1 MSFTYKFGKILE
13 IRENEKEQQAIVYD
27 KAVQRFKEVAEKLY
41 ELLKKKE
48 ELENHQLNKIQ
59 TGMPIQE
66 IRFHQ
71 KYLMN
76 LQKEIDHYQ
85 NLVIHARHHM
95 QFEEK
100 RLIDK
105 NIEVKKF
112 EKIKDKEYEKYLQ
125 HIAVEDNKIM
135 DEISTQIVARE
146 K

>member
-1 MSFTYKFGKILE
+1 MGFTYKFAKLLE
-13 IRENEKEQQAIVYD
+13 LRESEKENQALVYE

-48 ELENHQLNKIQ
+48 DLESYQHEKIR
-59 TGMPIQE
+59 TGIQVHE

-85 NLVIHARHHM
+85 NLVIQARHHM

-100 RLIDK
+100 RLMDK

-112 EKIKDKEYEKYLQ
+112 EKLKDKEYEKYLRERV
-125 HIAVEDNKIM
+125 VEETKVM
-135 DEISTQIVARE
+135 DEICTQIVVRE

>member
-1 MSFTYKFGKILE
+1 MESYQHEKI
-13 IRENEKEQQAIVYD
+13 RTG
-27 KAVQRFKEVAEKLY
+27 
-41 ELLKKKE
+41 
-48 ELENHQLNKIQ
+48 IQ
-59 TGMPIQE
+59 VHE

-85 NLVIHARHHM
+85 NLVIQARHHM

-100 RLIDK
+100 RLMDK

-112 EKIKDKEYEKYLQ
+112 EKLKDKEYEKYLRERV
-125 HIAVEDNKIM
+125 VEETKVM
-135 DEISTQIVARE
+135 DEICTQIVVRE